1 MIKFQTETTDIS
13 RNIGI
18 EMGKKQYGFTD
29 IDRFDHRVDR
39 NDRIF
44 SISGAMVGIR
54 RKMDIF
60 GVLVLGVVTA
70 VGGGM
75 MRDVILGK
83 TPSAFVKLDLCRS
96 GSDFC
101 ISAISLT
108 FY

>member
-44 SISGAMVGIR
+44 NSGER
-54 RKMDIF
+54 WIF
-60 GVLVLGVVTA
+60 SVCWCLVW
-70 VGGGM
+70 
-75 MRDVILGK
+75 
-83 TPSAFVKLDLCRS
+83 
-96 GSDFC
+96 
-101 ISAISLT
+101 
-108 FY
+108 

>member
-44 SISGAMVGIR
+44 NFGGNGRYSPKDGNFWRAGARTGDR
-54 RKMDIF
+54 
-60 GVLVLGVVTA
+60 G
-70 VGGGM
+70 
-75 MRDVILGK
+75 
-83 TPSAFVKLDLCRS
+83 
-96 GSDFC
+96 
-101 ISAISLT
+101 
-108 FY
+108 

>member
-44 SISGAMVGIR
+44 NFGGNGWYPAKDGYFRCVDAWCGDCSR
-54 RKMDIF
+54 RRND
-60 GVLVLGVVTA
+60 A
-70 VGGGM
+70 
-75 MRDVILGK
+75 
-83 TPSAFVKLDLCRS
+83 
-96 GSDFC
+96 
-101 ISAISLT
+101 
-108 FY
+108 

>member
-44 SISGAMVGIR
+44 NFGGNGWDPAKDGYFRCVRPR
-54 RKMDIF
+54 RDDGSRRRDHPRCDF
-60 GVLVLGVVTA
+60 GEDTERICEA
-70 VGGGM
+70 
-75 MRDVILGK
+75 
-83 TPSAFVKLDLCRS
+83 DLCRS

>member
-44 SISGAMVGIR
+44 NFRSHGWYPPKDGHVRCVGAWSGDCGR
-54 RKMDIF
+54 RRND
-60 GVLVLGVVTA
+60 A
-70 VGGGM
+70 
-75 MRDVILGK
+75 
-83 TPSAFVKLDLCRS
+83 
-96 GSDFC
+96 
-101 ISAISLT
+101 
-108 FY
+108 